1 MNLVFST
8 RLPRIGLAA
17 LALVGAAI
25 AAPQFAHAGAAN
37 ITFAAPTITVDTAG
51 PVTASDQT
59 GYFDVTISDTVG
71 SDTLAQFQASL
82 MLNQDSSNN
91 ANVSNIQIVG
101 GDYGNLSN
109 SYYTQPDGIGDA
121 AGSSPN
127 LIDTYVMAG
136 NSADITNS
144 GYVYFDPTDADNSD
158 DTNTGTVTMAAN
170 TTYSMLQVYY
180 DIPAGT
186 PVGSYSLT
194 FDTNAPFNSISNPG
208 GDPVAD
214 FLNLISNANTNSYVS
229 PGTTIAGAINIV
241 QTPEP
246 TSVVLMM
253 LGAIGLIGLGVRR
266 ARRA

>member
-17 LALVGAAI
+17 LTLVGAAI

-37 ITFAAPTITVDTAG
+37 ITFSAPTITDNITG
-51 PVTASDQT
+51 PVTTQDTT
-59 GYFDVTISDTVG
+59 GYFDVTITDTVG
-71 SDTLAQFQASL
+71 TDTLAQFQASL
-82 MLNQDSSNN
+82 MLNQGT
-91 ANVSNIQIVG
+91 SNIQIVG

-127 LIDTYVMAG
+127 LIDTYAMVG
-136 NSADITNS
+136 NSADITNG

-158 DTNTGTVTMAAN
+158 DTNTGTVTLAAN
-170 TTYSMLQVYY
+170 TVYSLEQVYY

-186 PVGSYSLT
+186 AVGNYSLT
-194 FDTNAPFNSISNPG
+194 FDTNAPFNSISNPA
-208 GDPVAD
+208 GDPSAD
-214 FLNLISNANTNSYVS
+214 FLNLISNANTNSYVT
-229 PGTTIAGAINIV
+229 PGTTVAGSINIV

-246 TSVVLMM
+246 TSVVLMV
-253 LGAIGLIGLGVRR
+253 LGAIGLFGFGVRR